1 MKGKIFSLLT
11 VIVVIAVMAM
21 PTFASSSNFS
31 FIMKHRVVDGSKNGE
46 YHSFNGGT
54 FPTLSGEMYQD
65 GGFLYN
71 NNLRN
76 NVYVELRN
84 KTSGNSFGEVN
95 LGRPTLDGSSVDF
108 SETFS
113 KKTGG
118 GSKYYL
124 IVYRIADDGRVMRG
138 FGTLE
143 D

>member
-31 FIMKHRVVDGSKNGE
+31 FVMKHRVVDGSKNGE
-46 YHSFNGGT
+46 YHSLNGGT
-54 FPTLSGEMYQD
+54 YPTLSGEMYQD

-84 KTSGNSFGEVN
+84 KTSGNSFGAVD

-138 FGTLE
+138 SGTLE

>member
-31 FIMKHRVVDGSKNGE
+31 FVMKHRVVDGSKNGE
-46 YHSFNGGT
+46 YHSLNGGT
-54 FPTLSGEMYQD
+54 YPTLSGEMYQD

-84 KTSGNSFGEVN
+84 KTSGNSFGAVN

-138 FGTLE
+138 SGTLE